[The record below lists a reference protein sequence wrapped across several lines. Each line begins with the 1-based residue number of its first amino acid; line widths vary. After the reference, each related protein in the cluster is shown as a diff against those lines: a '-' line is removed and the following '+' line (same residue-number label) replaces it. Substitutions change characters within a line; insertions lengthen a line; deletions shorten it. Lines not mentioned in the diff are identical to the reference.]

1 MNNLQILPVW
11 QILFLF
17 LFASFETHKLFLF
30 LFVQMLALQNYS
42 YSYLQEKYL
51 FAEHWNTI
59 AQQTS
64 QNTFSS
70 KVETYKSEG
79 QKASFLFFYGLKS
92 VKSNTFQIRQGSPI
106 DCKPF
111 PMQLHHYA
119 KSATFGK
126 IAVTF
131 KPVMQFQSH
140 SG

>member
-1 MNNLQILPVW
+1 MKIITIWFGSPGKFFQMKIYTSEEQDIVTKRERKKIHKVFVNNLQILPVW

-79 QKASFLFFYGLKS
+79 QKASFLFF
-92 VKSNTFQIRQGSPI
+92 
-106 DCKPF
+106 
-111 PMQLHHYA
+111 
-119 KSATFGK
+119 
-126 IAVTF
+126 
-131 KPVMQFQSH
+131 
-140 SG
+140 